1 MSKDSKK
8 TKQNKKSEIKTS
20 FERID
25 REFFMLY
32 CEDHQVLKES
42 MDDMI
47 AIARGTKEDRVRVD
61 VRKFLIEQLIG
72 KSAQAVDW
80 TSKGEKITAGIFV
93 DKDVLS

>member
-25 REFFMLY
+25 REFFLLY
-32 CEDHQVLKES
+32 CEDNKILEES

-47 AIARGTKEDRVRVD
+47 DIARNAKSDKVKVD

-72 KSAQAVDW
+72 KSGQAIDM
-80 TSKGEKITAGIFV
+80 TSKGDRITAGIFINQ
-93 DKDVLS
+93 DIL